1 MDSESV
7 PDNQLIKRCV
17 DGDDKAFEMLYNRY
31 RLQLYSYLNKLL
43 PGQSAMVDDLFQQ
56 TWVKVLDVLP
66 RYQDQNRFISWLFR
80 IAHNLA
86 IDHFRRESRQEFV
99 EVHERIADENTVP
112 WDRVHR
118 EELKSSLAEALD
130 ELSDEQREVVLL
142 RQREIPFKEI
152 AEIQGV
158 SINTVLGRM
167 HYAVKKLQN
176 VLVEKFS

>member
-1 MDSESV
+1 MDSGSV
-7 PDNQLIKRCV
+7 PDSELVKRCT
-17 DGDDKAFEMLYNRY
+17 DGDDEAFEMLYNRY

-43 PGQSAMVDDLFQQ
+43 PGQTATVDDLFQQ

-66 RYQDQNRFISWLFR
+66 RYQDKNRFLSWVFR

-99 EVHERIADENTVP
+99 EVHERIPDEGTVP

-118 EELKSSLAEALD
+118 EELKSSLADALA
-130 ELSDEQREVVLL
+130 ELSEEQREVVVL
-142 RQREIPFKEI
+142 RQQGVPFKEI
-152 AEIQGV
+152 AEIQEV

-167 HYAVKKLQN
+167 HYAVKRLRS
-176 VLVEKFS
+176 VLVAKFS